1 MPQRNTIRRYFAGGY
16 YHVYNRGVE
25 KRTIFKDDKDYAN
38 FLSRIESYM
47 TPKKPIGEETPIRNT
62 PYWRSKLEK
71 NEVEIVCYC
80 LMPNHFHFILKQKT
94 KNGITRFLRRLSNS
108 YVGYFNKKY
117 DRAGTLFQGK
127 FKAALIESEGYLLYL
142 SRYIHLNCQEVRP
155 LDEYPYSSYW
165 EYLGIR
171 KTDWVHPRS
180 ILNYFIKTASNKPP
194 FKRTNTYKLFVES
207 KKQNISEIPNEL
219 TFE

>member
-1 MPQRNTIRRYFAGGY
+1 MPQRNTIRKYFAGGY

-25 KRTIFKDDKDYAN
+25 KRIIFNEDQDYVN

-47 TPKKPIGEETPIRNT
+47 TPKKAIGEEIPVRYT
-62 PYWRSKLEK
+62 PYWRSKLK
-71 NEVEIVCYC
+71 KDEVEIICYC
-80 LMPNHFHFILKQKT
+80 LMPNHFHFILKQNS

-127 FKAALIESEGYLLYL
+127 FKAALIENEGYLLYL
-142 SRYIHLNCQEVRP
+142 SRYIHLNCKEVGP
-155 LDEYPYSSYW
+155 LDGYPYSSYW
-165 EYLGIR
+165 EYLEKR
-171 KTDWVHPRS
+171 KTSWVHPRA
-180 ILNYFIKTASNKPP
+180 ILSYFRKTAIITPL
-194 FKRTNTYKLFVES
+194 FKKTNTYKLFVEGETHTTS
-207 KKQNISEIPNEL
+207 GVPDEL